1 VSQPTLS
8 ITCRNQLPEIARAAQ
23 LVEDFGTANGLPAD
37 VVFKLN
43 LALDEVVTNIISYGY
58 DDQNEHQ
65 IEITLTLDGG
75 EVVVHVKDDGRAYNP
90 LEAPRPDLE
99 ADIDARPIGGLG
111 VHIVRTLMDGLEYR
125 REGGRNVLIMR
136 KRTSG
141 GTGSGDGA
149 RQPE

>member
-1 VSQPTLS
+1 MSQPTLS
-8 ITCRNQLPEIARAAQ
+8 ITCRNQLTELARAAQ

-37 VVFKLN
+37 IVFKLN

-58 DDQNEHQ
+58 DDQNDHQ
-65 IEITLTLDGG
+65 IEITLTLDRG
-75 EVVVHVKDDGRAYNP
+75 EVVVHVTDDGRAYNP
-90 LEAPRPDLE
+90 LEAPRPDLQ

-141 GTGSGDGA
+141 AKGSSDEA
-149 RQPE
+149 RPPE